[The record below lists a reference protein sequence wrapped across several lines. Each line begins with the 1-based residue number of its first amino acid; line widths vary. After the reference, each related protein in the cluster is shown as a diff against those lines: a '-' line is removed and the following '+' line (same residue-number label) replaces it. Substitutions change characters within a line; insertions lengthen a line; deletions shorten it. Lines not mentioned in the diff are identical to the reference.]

1 VNKGKCSLT
10 RPDRTRRR
18 LSGTLYGGTRSL
30 PLAPVVRNAAMT
42 GQLSGSRVPSEN
54 GLRDFGGDLRKG

>member
-1 VNKGKCSLT
+1 
-10 RPDRTRRR
+10 
-18 LSGTLYGGTRSL
+18 
-30 PLAPVVRNAAMT
+30 VRNAAMT